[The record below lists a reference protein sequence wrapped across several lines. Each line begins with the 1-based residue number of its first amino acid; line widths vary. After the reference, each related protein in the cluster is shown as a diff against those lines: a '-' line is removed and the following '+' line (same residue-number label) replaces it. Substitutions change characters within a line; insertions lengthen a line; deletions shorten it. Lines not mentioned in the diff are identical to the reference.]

1 MPMNI
6 ETISNISQLI
16 GTATIVG
23 GTVFGLI
30 QLYELKKQSRN
41 TVAGEL
47 MRTFMGAELA
57 NGITLIRGLPD
68 GVSADELR
76 AAGPEAERAAVL
88 ICTTFE
94 TMGLLVFQRIAPFG
108 LVVELAGGIIVVM
121 WHKLG
126 PWLSQIRVEQSQ
138 PSWAEWFQWL
148 AQQCAR
154 HKSHSVP
161 AYAQHVNWTP

>member
-1 MPMNI
+1 MNI

-23 GTVFGLI
+23 GTIFGLI
-30 QLYELKKQSRN
+30 QLYELKKQRRN
-41 TVAGEL
+41 AVAGEL
-47 MRTFMGAELA
+47 MRTFMSADLA
-57 NGITLIRGLPD
+57 SGITTIRGLPD
-68 GVSADELR
+68 GVSADQLR
-76 AAGPEAERAAVL
+76 SAGPEAERAAVL

-121 WHKLG
+121 WRKLG
-126 PWLSQIRVEQSQ
+126 PWLNQIRLEQSQ

-154 HKSHSVP
+154 HKSHSAP
-161 AYAQHVNWTP
+161 AYATDVNWIP